1 MNNEVDGAHAVA
13 QVGEAPRYKPIPDGM
28 SDFSLT

>member
-13 QVGEAPRYKPIPDGM
+13 QLGEASRFKPIPDGI
-28 SDFSLT
+28 SGIFN